1 MSGVDDGHLM
11 TFLRYLNS
19 GAKGL
24 LGEGGKWGNFV
35 MEDIVLTSSMIY
47 AYSQSNF
54 AG

>member
-1 MSGVDDGHLM
+1 
-11 TFLRYLNS
+11 
-19 GAKGL
+19 
-24 LGEGGKWGNFV
+24 